1 MAQREPGRVERWWG
15 GGGDFS
21 NSLWEVRELEVNYRC
36 DGTAAWSFI
45 DKKERHRCDWS
56 RDKTSQRGQ
65 TVNLGTARYCVTNRL
80 FQKGNSYNFSDLPF
94 MVVCI
99 NLNLYYKLALKYSL
113 VPRNTIIIV

>member
-1 MAQREPGRVERWWG
+1 MAQREPDRVG
-15 GGGDFS
+15 GGGNFS

-36 DGTAAWSFI
+36 EGTAAWSLI

-56 RDKTSQRGQ
+56 RDKTSRRGQ
-65 TVNLGTARYCVTNRL
+65 TVNLVTARYCVTNRL
-80 FQKGNSYNFSDLPF
+80 FQKDNSYNFSDLPF

-99 NLNLYYKLALKYSL
+99 NLNLYYKLALKYSF